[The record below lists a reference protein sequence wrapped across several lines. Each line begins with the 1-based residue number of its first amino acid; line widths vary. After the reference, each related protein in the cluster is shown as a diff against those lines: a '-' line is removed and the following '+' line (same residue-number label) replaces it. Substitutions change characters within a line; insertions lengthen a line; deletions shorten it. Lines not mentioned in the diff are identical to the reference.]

1 MTQPQTIEIETDE
14 QPEARDVTATL
25 THRLAEIK
33 PRGVDVEARRIEMSI
48 SSEQP
53 VARSFGNEILEHTE
67 DAIDLEFLSSGRAP
81 LLLDHDPSQQIGVI
95 ESVVLDG
102 EARRLRATARLGRGE
117 LATTVLR
124 DVEDGI
130 RTNISVGYSID
141 KLERREGDD
150 FVATR
155 WRPLEAS
162 LVSIPAD
169 TSDIVGVGRSNQTEI
184 TTPETINT
192 EAIVA
197 EDNTPIDMDAVR
209 AEALADAQ
217 KAAQKEV
224 SSILE
229 LGARHDHV
237 DMARSA
243 IQDGQ
248 SVDQFRD
255 ALLEKIESER
265 ALAASDMELGLS
277 AKEKKQFNLA
287 RAIFA
292 MVNPTDRRAQEE
304 ASYEFEVSAAASQRS
319 GMAAQGVIMPHE
331 ILFGR
336 HQRDMNT
343 TDDAAVVPDDYRGD
357 LFIDVLRNASSVMA
371 AGATVLQGLQGDVK
385 IPKKTA
391 GSTAAWIATEG
402 GAATE
407 SEMTL
412 GTVSMAP
419 KTIGSFTDV
428 TRQLLLQ
435 SSEDV
440 ERLIRNDLVA
450 GIAIALDKGA
460 LEGSGSSGQP
470 TGVLNQTG
478 INSVTDFA
486 AANPTYAECISL
498 QTAVSEDNAMFG
510 NLAYI
515 ITPAMH
521 GALKSTEKA
530 TNTASFVVEQDGS
543 IAGYPAIVSAQALAG
558 NLYFGN
564 WADVLVGLWG
574 SGIDITVDP
583 YSNATSGTQRV
594 VALQSIDVA
603 VRHAVSFA
611 VGNDG

>member
-1 MTQPQTIEIETDE
+1 MTQPQTVEIQTDE
-14 QPEARDVTATL
+14 QAEARDMTATL
-25 THRLAEIK
+25 THRLAEMK

-67 DAIDLEFLSSGRAP
+67 DAIDLEFLASGRAP

-95 ESVVLDG
+95 ESVQLDG

-184 TTPETINT
+184 TTPETTHT

-197 EDNTPIDMDAVR
+197 EDNIAIDIDAVR

-217 KAAQKEV
+217 KAAQKQV
-224 SSILE
+224 AQILE
-229 LGARHDHV
+229 LGARHNQV
-237 DMARSA
+237 DMAREA
-243 IQDGQ
+243 IQAGQ
-248 SVDQFRD
+248 QVDAFRD
-255 ALLEKIESER
+255 ALLTKIETQ
-265 ALAASDMELGLS
+265 ALVAANDADIDLS
-277 AKEKKQFNLA
+277 AKDKKRFNLA
-287 RAIFA
+287 RAISA
-292 MVNPTDRRAQEE
+292 MVNPSDRRAQE
-304 ASYEFEVSAAASQRS
+304 AAAYEFEVSEAVAQRS
-319 GMAAQGVIMPHE
+319 GRAAQGVLMPHSV
-331 ILFGR
+331 LV
-336 HQRDMNT
+336 RDMNSS
-343 TDDAAVVPDDYRGD
+343 DDSAIITDDYRGD
-357 LFIDVLRNASSVMA
+357 QFIDALRNASSVMA
-371 AGATVLQGLQGDVK
+371 AGATTLTGLTGDVK
-385 IPKKTA
+385 IPRKSA
-391 GSTAAWIATEG
+391 GASAGWVSSEG
-402 GAATE
+402 GATSE

-412 GTVSMAP
+412 ATVSLTP
-419 KTIGSFTDV
+419 KTLGAYTDV
-428 TRQLLLQ
+428 TRQLLIQ

-440 ERLIRNDLVA
+440 DRLIRDDLTTA
-450 GIAIALDKGA
+450 IAIAIDKAA

-470 TGVLNQTG
+470 TGILNQTG
-478 INSVTDFA
+478 VNTVTNFA
-486 AANPTYAECISL
+486 AANPTFAEVVTL
-498 QTAVSEDNAMFG
+498 QTAVSEDNALFG

-515 ITPAMH
+515 VPPAMY
-521 GALKSTEKA
+521 GALKTTEKA
-530 TNTASFVVEQDGS
+530 TNTAQFVVEADGS
-543 IAGYPAIVSAQALAG
+543 IAGYNAIVSAQATAG

-564 WADVLVGLWG
+564 FADCLVGFFG
-574 SGIDITVDP
+574 SGVDIIVDT
-583 YSNATSGTQRV
+583 STGATAGTQRI
-594 VALQSIDVA
+594 VALQSVDVA

-611 VGNDG
+611 FGNDG

>member
-81 LLLDHDPSQQIGVI
+81 LLLDHDPRQQIGVI

-117 LATTVLR
+117 LATSILQ
-124 DVEDGI
+124 DVGDGI

-141 KLERREGDD
+141 KLERKGTGDD

-184 TTPETINT
+184 TTTPETTHT

-197 EDNTPIDMDAVR
+197 EDNTAIDMDAVR
-209 AEALADAQ
+209 AEALADAN
-217 KAAQKEV
+217 KAAQKQV
-224 SSILE
+224 AQILE
-229 LGARHDHV
+229 LGARHDQV
-237 DMARSA
+237 ELAREA
-243 IQDGQ
+243 IQAGQ
-248 SVDQFRD
+248 QVDAFRD
-255 ALLEKIESER
+255 ALLTKIETQ
-265 ALAASDMELGLS
+265 ALVAANDSDIDLS
-277 AKEKKQFNLA
+277 AKDKKRFNLA
-287 RAIFA
+287 RAISA
-292 MVNPTDRRAQEE
+292 MVNPSDRRAQE
-304 ASYEFEVSAAASQRS
+304 AAAYEFEVSEAVAQRS
-319 GMAAQGVIMPHE
+319 GRAAQGILMPHSV
-331 ILFGR
+331 LV
-336 HQRDMNT
+336 RDMNGS
-343 TDDAAVVPDDYRGD
+343 DDAAIVTDDYRGD
-357 LFIDVLRNASSVMA
+357 QFIDALRNASSVMA
-371 AGATVLQGLQGDVK
+371 AGATTLTGLSGDVK
-385 IPKKTA
+385 IPRKSA
-391 GSTAAWIATEG
+391 GASAGWVSAEG
-402 GAATE
+402 GATSE

-412 GTVSMAP
+412 ATVSLSM
-419 KTIGSFTDV
+419 KTLGAYTDV
-428 TRQLLLQ
+428 TRQLLIQ

-440 ERLIRNDLVA
+440 DRLIRDDLTTA
-450 GIAIALDKGA
+450 IAIAIDKAA

-470 TGVLNQTG
+470 TGILNQTG
-478 INSVTDFA
+478 VNTVTDFA
-486 AANPTYAECISL
+486 AATPTFAEVVTL
-498 QTAVSEDNAMFG
+498 QTAVSEDNALLG

-515 ITPAMH
+515 VPPAMY
-521 GALKSTEKA
+521 GALKTKEKA
-530 TNTASFVVEQDGS
+530 TNTAQFVVENDGS
-543 IAGYPAIVSAQALAG
+543 IGGYNAIVSAQATAG

-564 WADVLVGLWG
+564 FADCLVGFFG
-574 SGIDITVDP
+574 SGVDIIVDT
-583 YSNATSGTQRV
+583 STGATAGTQRI
-594 VALQSIDVA
+594 VALQSVDVA

-611 VGNDG
+611 FGNDG

>member
-67 DAIDLEFLSSGRAP
+67 DAIDLEFLRSGRAP

-117 LATTVLR
+117 LATSILQ
-124 DVEDGI
+124 DVGDGI

-141 KLERREGDD
+141 KLERKGTGDD

-184 TTPETINT
+184 TTTPETTHT

-197 EDNTPIDMDAVR
+197 EDNTAIDMDAVR
-209 AEALADAQ
+209 AEALADAN
-217 KAAQKEV
+217 KAAQKQV
-224 SSILE
+224 AQILE
-229 LGARHDHV
+229 LGARHDQV
-237 DMARSA
+237 ELAREA
-243 IQDGQ
+243 IQAGQ
-248 SVDQFRD
+248 QVDAFRD
-255 ALLEKIESER
+255 ALLTKIETQ
-265 ALAASDMELGLS
+265 ALVAANDSDIDLS
-277 AKEKKQFNLA
+277 AKDKKRFNLA
-287 RAIFA
+287 RAISA
-292 MVNPTDRRAQEE
+292 MVNPSDRRAQE
-304 ASYEFEVSAAASQRS
+304 AAAYEFEVSEAVAQRS
-319 GMAAQGVIMPHE
+319 GRAAQGILMPHSV
-331 ILFGR
+331 LV
-336 HQRDMNT
+336 RDMNSS
-343 TDDAAVVPDDYRGD
+343 DDAAIVTDDYRGD
-357 LFIDVLRNASSVMA
+357 QFIDALRNASSVMA
-371 AGATVLQGLQGDVK
+371 AGATTLTGLSGDVK
-385 IPKKTA
+385 IPRKSA
-391 GSTAAWIATEG
+391 GASAGWVSAEG
-402 GAATE
+402 GATSE

-412 GTVSMAP
+412 ATVSLSM
-419 KTIGSFTDV
+419 KTLGAYTDV
-428 TRQLLLQ
+428 TRQLLIQ

-440 ERLIRNDLVA
+440 DRLIRDDLTTA
-450 GIAIALDKGA
+450 IAIAIDKAA

-470 TGVLNQTG
+470 TGILNQTG
-478 INSVTDFA
+478 VNTVTDFA
-486 AANPTYAECISL
+486 AATPTFAEVVTL
-498 QTAVSEDNAMFG
+498 QTAVSEDNALLG

-515 ITPAMH
+515 VPPAMY
-521 GALKSTEKA
+521 GALKTKEKA
-530 TNTASFVVEQDGS
+530 TNTAQFVVENDGS
-543 IAGYPAIVSAQALAG
+543 IGGYNAIVSAQATAG

-564 WADVLVGLWG
+564 FADCLVGFFG
-574 SGIDITVDP
+574 SGVDIIVDT
-583 YSNATSGTQRV
+583 STGATAGTQRI
-594 VALQSIDVA
+594 VALQSVDVA

-611 VGNDG
+611 FGNDG

>member
-67 DAIDLEFLSSGRAP
+67 DAIDLEFLRSGRAP

-117 LATTVLR
+117 LAPSILQ
-124 DVEDGI
+124 DVGDGI

-141 KLERREGDD
+141 KLERKGTGDD

-184 TTPETINT
+184 TTTPETTHT

-197 EDNTPIDMDAVR
+197 EDNTAIDMDAVR
-209 AEALADAQ
+209 AEALADAN
-217 KAAQKEV
+217 KAAQKQV
-224 SSILE
+224 AQILE
-229 LGARHDHV
+229 LGARHDQV
-237 DMARSA
+237 ELAREA
-243 IQDGQ
+243 IQAGQ
-248 SVDQFRD
+248 QVDAFRD
-255 ALLEKIESER
+255 ALLTKIETQ
-265 ALAASDMELGLS
+265 ALVAANDSDIDLS
-277 AKEKKQFNLA
+277 AKDKKRFNLA
-287 RAIFA
+287 RAISA
-292 MVNPTDRRAQEE
+292 MVNPSDRRAQE
-304 ASYEFEVSAAASQRS
+304 AAAYEFEVSEAVAQRS
-319 GMAAQGVIMPHE
+319 GRAAQGILMPHSV
-331 ILFGR
+331 LV
-336 HQRDMNT
+336 RDMNSS
-343 TDDAAVVPDDYRGD
+343 DDAAIVTDDYRGD
-357 LFIDVLRNASSVMA
+357 QFIDALRNASSVMA
-371 AGATVLQGLQGDVK
+371 AGATTLTGLSGDVK
-385 IPKKTA
+385 IPRKSA
-391 GSTAAWIATEG
+391 GASAGWVSAEG
-402 GAATE
+402 GATSE

-412 GTVSMAP
+412 ATVSLSM
-419 KTIGSFTDV
+419 KTLGAYTDV
-428 TRQLLLQ
+428 TRQLLIQ

-440 ERLIRNDLVA
+440 DRLIRDDLTTA
-450 GIAIALDKGA
+450 IAIAIDKAA

-470 TGVLNQTG
+470 TGILNQTG
-478 INSVTDFA
+478 VNTVTDFA
-486 AANPTYAECISL
+486 AATPTFAEVVTL
-498 QTAVSEDNAMFG
+498 QTAVSEDNALLG

-515 ITPAMH
+515 VPPAMY
-521 GALKSTEKA
+521 GALKTKEKA
-530 TNTASFVVEQDGS
+530 TNTAQFVVENDGS
-543 IAGYPAIVSAQALAG
+543 IGGYNAIVSAQATAG

-564 WADVLVGLWG
+564 FADCLVGFFG
-574 SGIDITVDP
+574 SGVDIIVDT
-583 YSNATSGTQRV
+583 STGATAGTQRI
-594 VALQSIDVA
+594 VALQSVDVA

-611 VGNDG
+611 FGNDG

>member
-67 DAIDLEFLSSGRAP
+67 DAIDLEFLRSGRAP

-117 LATTVLR
+117 LATSILQ
-124 DVEDGI
+124 DVGDGI

-141 KLERREGDD
+141 KLERKGTGDD

-184 TTPETINT
+184 TTTPETTHT

-197 EDNTPIDMDAVR
+197 EDNTAIDMDAVR

-217 KAAQKEV
+217 KAAQKQV
-224 SSILE
+224 AQILE
-229 LGARHDHV
+229 LGARHDQV
-237 DMARSA
+237 ELAREA
-243 IQDGQ
+243 IQAGQ
-248 SVDQFRD
+248 QVDAFRD
-255 ALLEKIESER
+255 ALLTKIETQ
-265 ALAASDMELGLS
+265 ALVAANDSAIDLS
-277 AKEKKQFNLA
+277 AKDKKRFNLA
-287 RAIFA
+287 RAISA
-292 MVNPTDRRAQEE
+292 MVNPSDRRAQE
-304 ASYEFEVSAAASQRS
+304 AAAYEFEVSEAVAQRS
-319 GMAAQGVIMPHE
+319 GRAAQGILMPHSV
-331 ILFGR
+331 LV
-336 HQRDMNT
+336 RDMNSS
-343 TDDAAVVPDDYRGD
+343 DDAAIVTDDYRGD
-357 LFIDVLRNASSVMA
+357 QFIDALRNASSVMA
-371 AGATVLQGLQGDVK
+371 AGATTLTGLSGDVK
-385 IPKKTA
+385 IPRKSA
-391 GSTAAWIATEG
+391 GASAGWVSAEG
-402 GAATE
+402 GATSE

-412 GTVSMAP
+412 ATVSLSM
-419 KTIGSFTDV
+419 KTLGAYTDV
-428 TRQLLLQ
+428 TRQLLIQ

-440 ERLIRNDLVA
+440 DRLIRDDLTTA
-450 GIAIALDKGA
+450 IAIAIDKAA

-470 TGVLNQTG
+470 TGILNQTG
-478 INSVTDFA
+478 VNTVTDFA
-486 AANPTYAECISL
+486 AATPTFAEVVTL
-498 QTAVSEDNAMFG
+498 QTAVSEDNALLG

-515 ITPAMH
+515 VPPAMY
-521 GALKSTEKA
+521 GALKTKEKA
-530 TNTASFVVEQDGS
+530 TNTAQFVVENDGS
-543 IAGYPAIVSAQALAG
+543 IGGYNAIVSAQATAG

-564 WADVLVGLWG
+564 FADCLVGFFG
-574 SGIDITVDP
+574 SGVDIIVDT
-583 YSNATSGTQRV
+583 STGATAGTQRI
-594 VALQSIDVA
+594 VALQSVDVA

-611 VGNDG
+611 FGNDG

>member
-53 VARSFGNEILEHTE
+53 VARSFGNEILEHSE

-169 TSDIVGVGRSNQTEI
+169 MSDIIGVGRSNQTEI
-184 TTPETINT
+184 TTTPETTHT

-197 EDNTPIDMDAVR
+197 EDNTAIDMDAVR

-217 KAAQKEV
+217 KAAQKQV
-224 SSILE
+224 AQILE
-229 LGARHDHV
+229 LGARHDQV
-237 DMARSA
+237 ELAREA
-243 IQDGQ
+243 IQAGQ
-248 SVDQFRD
+248 QVDAFRD
-255 ALLEKIESER
+255 ALLTKIETQ
-265 ALAASDMELGLS
+265 ALVAANDSDIDLS
-277 AKEKKQFNLA
+277 AKDKKRFNLA
-287 RAIFA
+287 RAISA
-292 MVNPTDRRAQEE
+292 MVNPSDRRAQE
-304 ASYEFEVSAAASQRS
+304 AAAYEFEVSEAVSQRS
-319 GMAAQGVIMPHE
+319 GRAAQGVLMPHSV
-331 ILFGR
+331 LV
-336 HQRDMNT
+336 RDMNSS
-343 TDDAAVVPDDYRGD
+343 DDAAVITDDYRGD
-357 LFIDVLRNASSVMA
+357 QFIDALRNASSVMA
-371 AGATVLQGLQGDVK
+371 AGATTLTGLSGDVK
-385 IPKKTA
+385 IPRKSA
-391 GSTAAWIATEG
+391 GASAGWVSSEG
-402 GAATE
+402 GATSE

-412 GTVSMAP
+412 ATVSLTP
-419 KTIGSFTDV
+419 KTLGAFTDV
-428 TRQLLLQ
+428 TRQLLIQ
-435 SSEDV
+435 SSEDSD
-440 ERLIRNDLVA
+440 RLIRDDLTTA
-450 GIAIALDKGA
+450 IAIAIDKAA

-470 TGVLNQTG
+470 TGILNQSGVNT
-478 INSVTDFA
+478 VTDFA
-486 AANPTYAECISL
+486 AATPTFAEVVTL
-498 QTAVSEDNAMFG
+498 QTAVSEDNALLG

-515 ITPAMH
+515 VPPAMY
-521 GALKSTEKA
+521 GALKTKEKA
-530 TNTASFVVEQDGS
+530 TNTAQFVVENDGS
-543 IAGYPAIVSAQALAG
+543 IGGYNAIVSAQATAG

-564 WADVLVGLWG
+564 FADCLVGFFG
-574 SGIDITVDP
+574 SGVDIIVDT
-583 YSNATSGTQRV
+583 STGATAGTQRI
-594 VALQSIDVA
+594 VALQSVDVA

-611 VGNDG
+611 FGNDG

>member
-117 LATTVLR
+117 LATSILQ
-124 DVEDGI
+124 DVGDGI

-141 KLERREGDD
+141 KLERKGTGDD

-184 TTPETINT
+184 TTTPETTHT

-197 EDNTPIDMDAVR
+197 EDNTAIDMDAVR
-209 AEALADAQ
+209 AEALADAN
-217 KAAQKEV
+217 KAAQKQV
-224 SSILE
+224 AQILE
-229 LGARHDHV
+229 LGARHDQV
-237 DMARSA
+237 ELAREA
-243 IQDGQ
+243 IQAGQ
-248 SVDQFRD
+248 QVDAFRD
-255 ALLEKIESER
+255 ALLTKIETQ
-265 ALAASDMELGLS
+265 ALVAANDSDIDLS
-277 AKEKKQFNLA
+277 AKDKKRFNLA
-287 RAIFA
+287 RAISA
-292 MVNPTDRRAQEE
+292 MVNPSDRRAQE
-304 ASYEFEVSAAASQRS
+304 AAAYEFEVSEAVAQRS
-319 GMAAQGVIMPHE
+319 GRAAQGILMPHSV
-331 ILFGR
+331 LV
-336 HQRDMNT
+336 RDMNSS
-343 TDDAAVVPDDYRGD
+343 DDAAIVTDDYRGD
-357 LFIDVLRNASSVMA
+357 QFIDALRNASSVMA
-371 AGATVLQGLQGDVK
+371 AGATTLTGLSGDVK
-385 IPKKTA
+385 IPRKSA
-391 GSTAAWIATEG
+391 GASAGWVSAEG
-402 GAATE
+402 GATSE

-412 GTVSMAP
+412 ATVSLSM
-419 KTIGSFTDV
+419 KTLGAYTDV
-428 TRQLLLQ
+428 TRQLLIQ

-440 ERLIRNDLVA
+440 DRLIRDDLTTA
-450 GIAIALDKGA
+450 IAIAIDKAA

-470 TGVLNQTG
+470 TGILSTSGVNT
-478 INSVTDFA
+478 VTDFA
-486 AANPTYAECISL
+486 AATPTFAEVVTL
-498 QTAVSEDNAMFG
+498 QTAVSEDNALFG

-515 ITPAMH
+515 VPPAMF
-521 GALKSTEKA
+521 GALKTKEKA
-530 TNTASFVVEQDGS
+530 TNTAQFVVENDGS
-543 IAGYPAIVSAQALAG
+543 IAGYNAIVSAQATAG

-564 WADVLVGLWG
+564 FADCLVGFFG
-574 SGIDITVDP
+574 SGVDIIVDT
-583 YSNATSGTQRV
+583 STGATAGTQRI
-594 VALQSIDVA
+594 VALQSVDVA

-611 VGNDG
+611 FGNDG

>member
-1 MTQPQTIEIETDE
+1 MTQQQTIAIEPDE

-53 VARSFGNEILEHTE
+53 VARSFGNEILEHSE

-169 TSDIVGVGRSNQTEI
+169 MSDIIGVGRSNQTEI
-184 TTPETINT
+184 TTTPETTHT

-197 EDNTPIDMDAVR
+197 EDNTAIDMDAVR

-217 KAAQKEV
+217 KAAQKQV
-224 SSILE
+224 AQILE
-229 LGARHDHV
+229 LGARHDQV
-237 DMARSA
+237 ELAREA
-243 IQDGQ
+243 IQAGQ
-248 SVDQFRD
+248 QVDAFRD
-255 ALLEKIESER
+255 ALLTKIETQ
-265 ALAASDMELGLS
+265 ALVAANDSDIDLS
-277 AKEKKQFNLA
+277 AKDKKRFNLA
-287 RAIFA
+287 RAISA
-292 MVNPTDRRAQEE
+292 MVNPSDRRAQE
-304 ASYEFEVSAAASQRS
+304 AAAYEFEVSEAVSQRS
-319 GMAAQGVIMPHE
+319 GRAAQGVLMPHSV
-331 ILFGR
+331 LV
-336 HQRDMNT
+336 RDMNSS
-343 TDDAAVVPDDYRGD
+343 DDAAVITDDYRGD
-357 LFIDVLRNASSVMA
+357 QFIDALRNASSVMA
-371 AGATVLQGLQGDVK
+371 AGATTLTGLSGDVK
-385 IPKKTA
+385 IPRKSA
-391 GSTAAWIATEG
+391 GASAGWVSSEG
-402 GAATE
+402 GATSE

-412 GTVSMAP
+412 ATVSLTP
-419 KTIGSFTDV
+419 KTLGAFTDV
-428 TRQLLLQ
+428 TRQLLIQ
-435 SSEDV
+435 SSEDID
-440 ERLIRNDLVA
+440 RLIRDDLTTA
-450 GIAIALDKGA
+450 IAIAIDKAA

-470 TGVLNQTG
+470 TGILNQSGVNT
-478 INSVTDFA
+478 VTDFA
-486 AANPTYAECISL
+486 AATPTFAEVVTL
-498 QTAVSEDNAMFG
+498 QTAVSEDNALLG

-515 ITPAMH
+515 VPPAMY
-521 GALKSTEKA
+521 GALKTKEKA
-530 TNTASFVVEQDGS
+530 TNTAQFVVENDGS
-543 IAGYPAIVSAQALAG
+543 IGGYNAIVSAQATAG

-564 WADVLVGLWG
+564 FADCLVGFFG
-574 SGIDITVDP
+574 SGVDIIVDT
-583 YSNATSGTQRV
+583 STGATAGTQRI
-594 VALQSIDVA
+594 VALQSVDVA

-611 VGNDG
+611 FGNDG